1 MKEKYNIGGMT
12 CSACQSHVQKAVG
25 KLKGIEHAEV
35 HLLTNSMTIEYDEKL
50 ISSADIVKCVEGAGY
65 TASLA
70 SKNQAVKPAP
80 IKPEHKGISL
90 IVSAVFTLIIF
101 YLAMGPMMSIP
112 LPFFFQGA
120 ENAMSLLITQFILS
134 LPVLYLQRH
143 YFINGFHRLFKLS
156 PNMDTLIAIGA
167 SASMIYGIYI
177 LYAVAFQLSQNNLE
191 MVHSY
196 AHDVYFESA
205 VMILTLVS
213 FGKFLEG
220 KSKKKT
226 NAAIEKLMDL
236 SPKKAIVL
244 RDGVETEIPIEEV
257 QLHDH
262 VVVKKGMLV
271 PIDGTI
277 IEGSGSLDQSNVTGE
292 SIPVFKEISDSVI
305 SSSILNNGYIVI
317 EAQKIGEDTTI
328 NTIIKLV
335 EEAANS
341 KAPISKLADKIS
353 GVFVPIVLGISL
365 ISFIFFLA
373 FGYGFE
379 FSFGIGI
386 SIMVI
391 ACPCALGLAT
401 PVAIMVGTGVA
412 AKNGLLIKNAEIL
425 EKAHLVKTV
434 ILDKTGTITEGK
446 PKVTDILSYSDVDIL
461 SIANALEQKSEH
473 PLASAIILKAKEEKT
488 KDLIVINYES
498 HSGKGISGD
507 IDNITYY
514 IGNETFLSELN
525 LDISN
530 YKNTIEKLSNES
542 KTPLFIATKEAF
554 IGIIAVK
561 DMIKEDST
569 EAIKNLKSLG
579 IDVVMLTGDNYKTAA
594 SIAQEIGIQ
603 TVISDI
609 LPEKKQEIVST
620 YQNQNQNSKHLVAM
634 VGDGVNDAPAL
645 SKADVGIAIGA
656 GSDIAIESAD
666 VILVSNSL
674 NDVYH
679 AIKLSKR
686 VINNIKG
693 NLFWAFFYNCIGI
706 ILAAGVLYIPFGIKL
721 NPMIS
726 AAAMSLSS
734 VFVVTNALSINL
746 FKIKKKGGKNKMN
759 TITLSIDGMACK
771 HCSAR
776 VEKAL
781 LEVPG
786 VSSVEVSLE
795 NKNATIKC
803 QDTTT
808 KETLINA
815 VLAAGYSVL

>member
-1 MKEKYNIGGMT
+1 MKEKYHIGGMT

-80 IKPEHKGISL
+80 IKPEHKGLSL
-90 IVSAVFTLIIF
+90 VVSAVFTLIIF

-191 MVHSY
+191 MVHFY

-271 PIDGTI
+271 PIDGII

-365 ISFIFFLA
+365 ISFIFFMA

-446 PKVTDILSYSDVDIL
+446 PEVTDILSYCDVDIL

-488 KDLIVINYES
+488 KDLIVTNYES

-525 LDISN
+525 LDISD

-561 DMIKEDST
+561 DMIKEDSI

-609 LPEKKQEIVST
+609 LPEKKQEIVSS
-620 YQNQNQNSKHLVAM
+620 YQNQNSKHLVAM

-679 AIKLSKR
+679 AIKLSRR

-759 TITLSIDGMACK
+759 TITLSIDGMTCK

-776 VEKAL
+776 VETAL

>member
-1 MKEKYNIGGMT
+1 MKEKYHIGGMT

-35 HLLTNSMTIEYDEKL
+35 HLLTNSMTIEYDEKF

-70 SKNQAVKPAP
+70 SKKQAVKQAP
-80 IKPEHKGISL
+80 IKPEHKGLSL

-143 YFINGFHRLFKLS
+143 YFINGFHRLFKLG

-191 MVHSY
+191 MVHFY

-365 ISFIFFLA
+365 ISFIFFMA

-446 PKVTDILSYSDVDIL
+446 PEVTDILSYCDVDIL

-488 KDLIVINYES
+488 KDLIVTNYES

-561 DMIKEDST
+561 DMIKEDSI

-579 IDVVMLTGDNYKTAA
+579 IDVIMLTGDNYKTAA

-609 LPEKKQEIVST
+609 LPEKKQEIVSS
-620 YQNQNQNSKHLVAM
+620 YQNQNSKHLVAM

-746 FKIKKKGGKNKMN
+746 FKIKKKGGENKMN